1 MKKEIAL
8 NLNVLKVRQ
17 PIGDFFIASI
27 PAKELVE
34 ITYSDV
40 RRLASE
46 ERDIEKYL
54 GIQRPVNPARIK
66 DLKKYLEAPDSTFP
80 TAVILAVDERC
91 AEYHELDSGFGCLT
105 LSEYI
110 PEDGVEDDG
119 IPISKLAKVLDGQHR
134 IAAFL
139 DENNNWEFEF
149 EEERDFDLNVAIFV
163 GADIPDQA
171 NIFATVNLAQT
182 KVSKNLV
189 YDLTSLAKTRNP
201 YKTCHNIAVIL
212 DGQER
217 SPFYKRIKRLG
228 TATPGRT
235 VEPITQA
242 AFVESLV
249 RFISKDPVSDRNS
262 LVDGKALSKADK
274 KQLCA
279 TPFRNLFIENKE
291 LDIAEI
297 IYNFFKAVERKW
309 PNSWGAI
316 EEKGNILPKSNSFK
330 AFMQY
335 LKTDICRDLINNE
348 FSEVPDIDY
357 FYESISHV
365 DLLESDFNTK
375 NFSPGGSG
383 QSTLL
388 KVLRG
393 QLKREDFLSEG

>member
-1 MKKEIAL
+1 MKKENAL
-8 NLNVLKVRQ
+8 KLNVLKVRQ

-34 ITYSDV
+34 ITYKDV
-40 RRLASE
+40 RRLVSE
-46 ERDIEKYL
+46 ERDVEKYL

-66 DLKKYLEAPDSTFP
+66 DLKKYLEAKDSTFP

-91 AEYHELDSGFGCLT
+91 AEYQELENGFGALV

-110 PEDGVEDDG
+110 PEAGSEDIG
-119 IPISKLAKVLDGQHR
+119 IPVSKIAKVLDGQHR

-139 DENNNWEFEF
+139 DEKNNWSFKFED
-149 EEERDFDLNVAIFV
+149 EREFDLNVAIFV

-182 KVSKNLV
+182 KVNKNLV

-212 DGQER
+212 DKQEK
-217 SPFYKRIKRLG
+217 SPFFRRIKRLG
-228 TATPGRT
+228 TATPGRL

-242 AFVESLV
+242 SFVESLV
-249 RFISKDPVSDRNS
+249 RFISTDPVSDRNA
-262 LVDGKALSKADK
+262 LVDGKSLARADK
-274 KQLCA
+274 KQLCS
-279 TPFRNLFIENKE
+279 TPFRNLFIDNRE

-297 IYNFFKAVERKW
+297 IYNFFKAIEKKW
-309 PNSWGAI
+309 PNSWKEI
-316 EEKGNILPKSNSFK
+316 EEKGNVLPKSNSFK

-335 LKTDICRDLINNE
+335 LRVDICRDLISDE
-348 FSEVPDIDY
+348 FKEIPSVDY
-357 FYESISHV
+357 FFNAISHV
-365 DLLESDFNTK
+365 DLIESDFNTK

-393 QLKREDFLSEG
+393 QMRRSDFQLDS